1 MSKLTQ
7 RFAGR
12 LGNGSTSLFNNEQ
25 RLELIAFLG
34 GLCLFFSTI
43 EYLFPKPV
51 PFFRLGLANLPILVT
66 LDILSPGSIF
76 LLVLL
81 KVLGHGL
88 INGTLASYV
97 FLFSISGSFASAGVM
112 LMAHR
117 IGGKRISLIG
127 VSVFGAIASNIVQ
140 ITLSVTFIFG
150 QSAWVIAPLFVGL
163 GVTSGV
169 LVGIFAEKLR
179 EQSRWVA
186 GIRQLDVS

>member
-1 MSKLTQ
+1 MSKLKQ
-7 RFAGR
+7 RLAARFTTGR
-12 LGNGSTSLFNNEQ
+12 FSLFHNEQ

-51 PFFRLGLANLPILVT
+51 PFFRLGLANLPILIT
-66 LDILSPGSIF
+66 LDILSPGSVF
-76 LLVLL
+76 LLVFL

-97 FLFSISGSFASAGVM
+97 FLFSISGSFASAVVM
-112 LMAHR
+112 LAVHR
-117 IGGKRISLIG
+117 IGGKRISLVG

-150 QSAWVIAPLFVGL
+150 QTAWVIAPLFIGL

-169 LVGIFAEKLR
+169 LVGLFAEKLR